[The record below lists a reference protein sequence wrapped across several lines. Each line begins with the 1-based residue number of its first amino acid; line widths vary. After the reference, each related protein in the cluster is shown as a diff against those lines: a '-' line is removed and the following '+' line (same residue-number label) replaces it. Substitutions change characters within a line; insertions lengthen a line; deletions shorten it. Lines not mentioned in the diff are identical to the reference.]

1 MNKITNVTYHFEEAL
16 NVHSLCEVNRSF
28 DKGVLKIAYHGK
40 NRNGTYISKE
50 AFENA
55 LPSLANVPV
64 VTHYLRKDE
73 ELGGHDMELITGEDG
88 KLYMVYV
95 TEPVGVVPSS
105 PNCWWE
111 EVEETN
117 GDVHEYLCVEVLL
130 WKRQEAY
137 KLIKES
143 GVVGQSMEI
152 VINDGHDG
160 DGMYC
165 IDSFIFTALCLL
177 GDEHEPC
184 FESASLNVFGLS
196 SFQAQYQEMLNEF
209 KLAFAQVSGTN
220 PVQGGE
226 EPMNNELDIDIP
238 VEVTPEDVVMDAD
251 NDSSAEEAVETPVNG
266 EGAEGGEGENFEE
279 TPAEEPEVPEEELTT
294 PTEDGIEGSDGSGV
308 DDGGS
313 EGDDGHVDESI
324 FSLTLMDK
332 LGEIQMALASKESIL
347 DPWGYE
353 IPRFCFV
360 DVQDSDVIFWDAKEN
375 WMLMGAPIVESG
387 DKIEIAFDQMK
398 RKKVSYEDFID
409 GSSAND
415 WMNQMFTSLSDRLVS
430 ADRLNELQ
438 GQYDILNGKYT
449 VLYDAEQARLDAERR
464 EAVAGVFEK
473 FEKLLGGDAEFE
485 ALKSEE
491 HNDVEAL
498 ENKCFSLYG
507 KKKAVFTVA
516 DKKQKNVCLT
526 IDARS
531 DDSADADKLYGG
543 LFDWKN
549 K

>member
-64 VTHYLRKDE
+64 VTHYLRKDD

-111 EVEETN
+111 EVEETS

-152 VINDGHDG
+152 TINDGHDG

-226 EPMNNELDIDIP
+226 EPMNNELDVNVP
-238 VEVTPEDVVMDAD
+238 VEDAPENVVVDVDTD
-251 NDSSAEEAVETPVNG
+251 TSSVEAVEAPVDG
-266 EGAEGGEGENFEE
+266 EGNEGGEGENFEE
-279 TPAEEPEVPEEELTT
+279 TPAEPTVET
-294 PTEDGIEGSDGSGV
+294 PTEDGIEGSGADNPVDDSDGV
-308 DDGGS
+308 DGEPS
-313 EGDDGHVDESI
+313 DEPVEEQ

-353 IPRFCFV
+353 MPRFCFV

-387 DKIEIAFDQMK
+387 DKISINFEQMK

-415 WMNQMFTSLSDRLVS
+415 WMNQMFTSLSNRLVS
-430 ADRLNELQ
+430 TDRLNELQ
-438 GQYDILNGKYT
+438 SQYDVLNGKYT

-507 KKKAVFTVA
+507 KKKAVFTDT
-516 DKKQKNVCLT
+516 DKKQKNVSLV
-526 IDARS
+526 IDACS
-531 DDSADADKLYGG
+531 EVEEKKLPYGNK
-543 LFDWKN
+543 LFAFLDQN

>member
-16 NVHSLCEVNRSF
+16 NVHALCEVNRSF

-50 AFENA
+50 VFENA

-64 VTHYLRKDE
+64 VTHYLRKEDD
-73 ELGGHDMELITGEDG
+73 LGGHDMELITGEDG

-111 EVEETN
+111 EVEEEN
-117 GDVHEYLCVEVLL
+117 GTVHEYLCVEVLL

-152 VINDGHDG
+152 TINDGHDG
-160 DGMYC
+160 DDAYH

-226 EPMNNELDIDIP
+226 EPMNNELDINVP
-238 VEVTPEDVVMDAD
+238 VEGTPENVVVDVNIGAP
-251 NDSSAEEAVETPVNG
+251 AEEAVEASVAS
-266 EGAEGGEGENFEE
+266 EGVESGEGENFEE
-279 TPAEEPEVPEEELTT
+279 TTEEPVEA
-294 PTEDGIEGSDGSGV
+294 PTEDGTEGSGSDNPADDSNGV
-308 DDGGS
+308 DGEPS
-313 EGDDGHVDESI
+313 DEPVEEK

-332 LGEIQMALASKESIL
+332 LSEIQVALASKESIL

-353 IPRFCFV
+353 MPRFCFV

-375 WMLMGAPIVESG
+375 WMLMGAPIIESG

-398 RKKVSYEDFID
+398 RKKVTYEDFID
-409 GSSAND
+409 GANASD
-415 WMNQMFTSLSDRLVS
+415 WMNQMFSVLTERLVS
-430 ADRLNELQ
+430 SERLNDLQ
-438 GQYDILNGKYT
+438 GQYDALNGKY
-449 VLYDAEQARLDAERR
+449 VILHEAEQARLDAEHR
-464 EAVAGVFEK
+464 EAIAGVFEK

-485 ALKSEE
+485 TLKALE
-491 HNDVEAL
+491 HEDVEAL
-498 ENKCFSLYG
+498 ENKCFGLYG

-516 DKKQKNVCLT
+516 DKKQKNVSLT
-526 IDARS
+526 IDACS
-531 DDSADADKLYGG
+531 EGDKEEGPYGSK
-543 LFDWKN
+543 LFAWKEKN
-549 K
+549 

>member
-16 NVHSLCEVNRSF
+16 NVNSLCEVNRSF

-64 VTHYLRKDE
+64 VTHYLRKDD

-152 VINDGHDG
+152 TINDGHDG

-226 EPMNNELDIDIP
+226 EPMNNELDVNVP
-238 VEVTPEDVVMDAD
+238 VEDASENIVVDVDTD
-251 NDSSAEEAVETPVNG
+251 TSSVETVEATVDG
-266 EGAEGGEGENFEE
+266 ECNEGGEDESFEE
-279 TPAEEPEVPEEELTT
+279 TPAEPTVEN
-294 PTEDGIEGSDGSGV
+294 PTEDGVEGSDADNPVDDSDGV
-308 DDGGS
+308 DGEPS
-313 EGDDGHVDESI
+313 DEPVEEQ

-332 LGEIQMALASKESIL
+332 LGEIQTALASKESII

-353 IPRFCFV
+353 MPRFCFV

-387 DKIEIAFDQMK
+387 DKISINFEQMK

-430 ADRLNELQ
+430 AERLNELQ
-438 GQYDILNGKYT
+438 GQYDVLNGKYT

-464 EAVAGVFEK
+464 EAAAGVFEK

-516 DKKQKNVCLT
+516 DKKQKNVSLV
-526 IDARS
+526 IDACS
-531 DDSADADKLYGG
+531 EVEEKKLPYGNK
-543 LFDWKN
+543 LFAFLDQN

>member
-64 VTHYLRKDE
+64 VTHYLRKDD

-152 VINDGHDG
+152 TINDGHDG

-226 EPMNNELDIDIP
+226 EPMNNELDVNVP
-238 VEVTPEDVVMDAD
+238 VEDAPENIVVDVDTD
-251 NDSSAEEAVETPVNG
+251 TSSVEAVEAPVDG
-266 EGAEGGEGENFEE
+266 EGNEGGEGENFEE
-279 TPAEEPEVPEEELTT
+279 TPAEPTVET
-294 PTEDGIEGSDGSGV
+294 PTEDGIEGSGADNPVDDSDGV
-308 DDGGS
+308 DGEPS
-313 EGDDGHVDESI
+313 DEPVEEQ

-353 IPRFCFV
+353 MPRFCFV

-387 DKIEIAFDQMK
+387 DKISINFEQMK

-430 ADRLNELQ
+430 AERLNELQ
-438 GQYDILNGKYT
+438 GQYDVLNGKYT

-516 DKKQKNVCLT
+516 DKKQKNVSLV
-526 IDARS
+526 IDACS
-531 DDSADADKLYGG
+531 EVEEKKLPYGNK
-543 LFDWKN
+543 LFAFLDQN

>member
-1 MNKITNVTYHFEEAL
+1 MNKITNVTYRFEEAL

-64 VTHYLRKDE
+64 VTHYLRKDD

-152 VINDGHDG
+152 TINDGHDG

-226 EPMNNELDIDIP
+226 EPMNNELDVNVP
-238 VEVTPEDVVMDAD
+238 VEDAPENIVVDVDTD
-251 NDSSAEEAVETPVNG
+251 TSSVEAVEAPVDG
-266 EGAEGGEGENFEE
+266 EGNEGGEGENFEE
-279 TPAEEPEVPEEELTT
+279 TPAEPTVET
-294 PTEDGIEGSDGSGV
+294 PTEDGIEGSGADNPVDDSDGV
-308 DDGGS
+308 DGEPS
-313 EGDDGHVDESI
+313 DEPVEEQ

-353 IPRFCFV
+353 MPRFCFV

-387 DKIEIAFDQMK
+387 DKISINFEQMK

-415 WMNQMFTSLSDRLVS
+415 WMNQMFTSLSNRLVS

-438 GQYDILNGKYT
+438 SQYDVLNGKYT

-516 DKKQKNVCLT
+516 DKKQKNVSLV
-526 IDARS
+526 IDACS
-531 DDSADADKLYGG
+531 EVEEKKLPYGNK
-543 LFDWKN
+543 LFAFLDQN

>member
-1 MNKITNVTYHFEEAL
+1 MNKITNVTYRFEEAL

-64 VTHYLRKDE
+64 VTHYLRKDD

-152 VINDGHDG
+152 TINDGHDG
-160 DGMYC
+160 DDAYC

-226 EPMNNELDIDIP
+226 EPMNNELDVNVP
-238 VEVTPEDVVMDAD
+238 VEDAPENIVVDVDTD
-251 NDSSAEEAVETPVNG
+251 TSSVEAVEAPVDG
-266 EGAEGGEGENFEE
+266 EGNEGGEGENFEE
-279 TPAEEPEVPEEELTT
+279 TPAEPTVET
-294 PTEDGIEGSDGSGV
+294 PTEDGVEGSGADNPVDDSDGV
-308 DDGGS
+308 DGES
-313 EGDDGHVDESI
+313 SDEPVEEQ

-353 IPRFCFV
+353 MPRFCFV

-387 DKIEIAFDQMK
+387 DKISINFEQMK

-430 ADRLNELQ
+430 AERLNELQ
-438 GQYDILNGKYT
+438 GQYDVLNGKYT

-516 DKKQKNVCLT
+516 DKKQKNVSLV
-526 IDARS
+526 IDACS
-531 DDSADADKLYGG
+531 EVEEKKLPYGNK
-543 LFDWKN
+543 LFAFLDQN

>member
-64 VTHYLRKDE
+64 VTHYLRKDD

-152 VINDGHDG
+152 TINDGHDG

-226 EPMNNELDIDIP
+226 EPMNNELDVNVP
-238 VEVTPEDVVMDAD
+238 VEDAPENIVVDVDTD
-251 NDSSAEEAVETPVNG
+251 TSSVEAVEAPVDG
-266 EGAEGGEGENFEE
+266 EGNEGGEGENFEE
-279 TPAEEPEVPEEELTT
+279 TPAEPTVET
-294 PTEDGIEGSDGSGV
+294 PTEDGIEGSGADNPVDDSDGV
-308 DDGGS
+308 DGEPS
-313 EGDDGHVDESI
+313 DEPVEEQ

-353 IPRFCFV
+353 MPRFCFV

-387 DKIEIAFDQMK
+387 DKISINFEQMK

-415 WMNQMFTSLSDRLVS
+415 WMNQMFTSLSNRLVS
-430 ADRLNELQ
+430 AERLNELQ
-438 GQYDILNGKYT
+438 GQYDVLNGKYT

-516 DKKQKNVCLT
+516 DKKQKNVSLV
-526 IDARS
+526 IDACS
-531 DDSADADKLYGG
+531 EVEEKKLPYGNK
-543 LFDWKN
+543 LFAFLDQN

>member
-1 MNKITNVTYHFEEAL
+1 MNKITNVTYRFEEAL
-16 NVHSLCEVNRSF
+16 NVHELCEVNRSF

-64 VTHYLRKDE
+64 VTHYLRKED
-73 ELGGHDMELITGEDG
+73 ELGGHDMELITSDDG

-111 EVEETN
+111 EVEESN

-152 VINDGHDG
+152 TINDGHDG

-226 EPMNNELDIDIP
+226 EPMNNELDVNVP
-238 VEVTPEDVVMDAD
+238 VEGTPENVVVDV
-251 NDSSAEEAVETPVNG
+251 NISTPAEEAVEAPVVS
-266 EGAEGGEGENFEE
+266 EGVESGEGENFEE
-279 TPAEEPEVPEEELTT
+279 TTEEPVEA
-294 PTEDGIEGSDGSGV
+294 PTEDGAEGSDSDNPADDSNGV
-308 DDGGS
+308 DGEPS
-313 EGDDGHVDESI
+313 DEPVEEK

-332 LGEIQMALASKESIL
+332 LSEIQVALASKESIL

-353 IPRFCFV
+353 MPRFCFV

-387 DKIEIAFDQMK
+387 DKISINFEQMK
-398 RKKVSYEDFID
+398 RKKVLYEDFID
-409 GSSAND
+409 GSTAND

-430 ADRLNELQ
+430 TECLNELQ
-438 GQYDILNGKYT
+438 GQYDALNGKYT
-449 VLYDAEQARLDAERR
+449 VLYEAEQARIEAEKK
-464 EAVAGVFEK
+464 EAIDGVFSK

-485 ALKSEE
+485 ALKDAKHESA
-491 HNDVEAL
+491 EAL
-498 ENKCFSLYG
+498 ENVCYGLYG
-507 KKKAVFTVA
+507 RKKAVFTVEN
-516 DKKQKNVCLT
+516 KKTKNVSLT

-531 DDSADADKLYGG
+531 EESSVKEEPYGNE
-543 LFDWKN
+543 LFAWKKN
-549 K
+549 N

>member
-1 MNKITNVTYHFEEAL
+1 MNKITNVTYRFEEAL
-16 NVHSLCEVNRSF
+16 NVHELCEVNRSF

-64 VTHYLRKDE
+64 VTHYLRKED
-73 ELGGHDMELITGEDG
+73 ELGGHDMELITSDDG

-111 EVEETN
+111 EVEESN

-152 VINDGHDG
+152 TINDGHDG

-226 EPMNNELDIDIP
+226 EPMNNELDVNVP
-238 VEVTPEDVVMDAD
+238 VEDSPETVIADVNTDTPV
-251 NDSSAEEAVETPVNG
+251 VETVDSPVDG
-266 EGAEGGEGENFEE
+266 EGDEGGEGENFEE
-279 TPAEEPEVPEEELTT
+279 TPAEPVVET
-294 PTEDGIEGSDGSGV
+294 PAEDGVEGSDTDSPADDSNGV
-308 DDGGS
+308 DGEPS
-313 EGDDGHVDESI
+313 DEPVEEK

-332 LGEIQMALASKESIL
+332 LSEIQVALAAKESIL

-353 IPRFCFV
+353 MPRFCFV

-387 DKIEIAFDQMK
+387 DKISINFEQMK
-398 RKKVSYEDFID
+398 RKKVLYEDFID
-409 GSSAND
+409 GSTAND

-430 ADRLNELQ
+430 TECLNELQ
-438 GQYDILNGKYT
+438 GQYDALNGKYT
-449 VLYDAEQARLDAERR
+449 VLYEAEQARIEAEKK
-464 EAVAGVFEK
+464 EAIAGVFSK
-473 FEKLLGGDAEFE
+473 FDKLLGGDAEFE
-485 ALKSEE
+485 ALKDAKHESA
-491 HNDVEAL
+491 EAL
-498 ENKCFSLYG
+498 ENVCYGLYG
-507 KKKAVFTVA
+507 RKKAVFTVEN
-516 DKKQKNVCLT
+516 KKTKNVSLT

-531 DDSADADKLYGG
+531 EESSVKEEPYGNE
-543 LFDWKN
+543 LFAWKKN
-549 K
+549 N

>member
-1 MNKITNVTYHFEEAL
+1 MNKITNVTYRFEEAL
-16 NVHSLCEVNRSF
+16 NVHELCEVNRSF

-64 VTHYLRKDE
+64 VTHYLRKED
-73 ELGGHDMELITGEDG
+73 ELGGHDMELITSDDG

-111 EVEETN
+111 EVEESN

-152 VINDGHDG
+152 TINDGHDG

-226 EPMNNELDIDIP
+226 EPMNNELDVNVP
-238 VEVTPEDVVMDAD
+238 VEGTPENVVVDV
-251 NDSSAEEAVETPVNG
+251 NISTPAEEAVEAPVVS
-266 EGAEGGEGENFEE
+266 EGVESGEGENFEE
-279 TPAEEPEVPEEELTT
+279 TTEEPVEA
-294 PTEDGIEGSDGSGV
+294 PTEDGTEGSDSDNPADDSGGV
-308 DDGGS
+308 DGEPS
-313 EGDDGHVDESI
+313 DEPVEEK

-332 LGEIQMALASKESIL
+332 LSEIQVALASKESIL

-353 IPRFCFV
+353 MPRFCFV

-387 DKIEIAFDQMK
+387 DKISINFEQMK
-398 RKKVSYEDFID
+398 RKKVLYEDFID
-409 GSSAND
+409 GSTAND

-430 ADRLNELQ
+430 TECLNELQ
-438 GQYDILNGKYT
+438 GQYDALNGKYT
-449 VLYDAEQARLDAERR
+449 VLYEAEQARIEAEKK
-464 EAVAGVFEK
+464 EAIAGVFSK
-473 FEKLLGGDAEFE
+473 FDKLLGGDAEFE
-485 ALKSEE
+485 ALKDAKHESA
-491 HNDVEAL
+491 EAL
-498 ENKCFSLYG
+498 ENVCYGLYG
-507 KKKAVFTVA
+507 RKKAVFTVEN
-516 DKKQKNVCLT
+516 KKTKNVSLT

-531 DDSADADKLYGG
+531 EESSVKEEPYGNE
-543 LFDWKN
+543 LFAWKKN
-549 K
+549 N

>member
-1 MNKITNVTYHFEEAL
+1 MNKITNVTYRFEEAL
-16 NVHSLCEVNRSF
+16 NVHELCEVNRSF

-64 VTHYLRKDE
+64 VTHYLRKED
-73 ELGGHDMELITGEDG
+73 ELGGHDMELITSDDG

-111 EVEETN
+111 EVEESN
-117 GDVHEYLCVEVLL
+117 GDIHEYLCVEVLL

-152 VINDGHDG
+152 TINDGHDG

-226 EPMNNELDIDIP
+226 EPMNNELDVNVP
-238 VEVTPEDVVMDAD
+238 VEGTPENVVVDV
-251 NDSSAEEAVETPVNG
+251 NISTPAEEAVEAPVVS
-266 EGAEGGEGENFEE
+266 EGVESGEGENFEE
-279 TPAEEPEVPEEELTT
+279 TTEEPVEA
-294 PTEDGIEGSDGSGV
+294 PTEDGTEGSDSDNPADDSGGV
-308 DDGGS
+308 DGEPS
-313 EGDDGHVDESI
+313 DEPVEEK

-332 LGEIQMALASKESIL
+332 LSEIQVALASKESIL

-353 IPRFCFV
+353 MPRFCFV

-387 DKIEIAFDQMK
+387 DKISINFEQMK
-398 RKKVSYEDFID
+398 RKKVLYEDFID
-409 GSSAND
+409 GSTAND

-430 ADRLNELQ
+430 TECLNELQ
-438 GQYDILNGKYT
+438 GQYDALNGKYT
-449 VLYDAEQARLDAERR
+449 VLYEAEQARIEAEKK
-464 EAVAGVFEK
+464 EAIAGVFSK
-473 FEKLLGGDAEFE
+473 FDKLLGGDAEFE
-485 ALKSEE
+485 ALKDAKHESA
-491 HNDVEAL
+491 EAL
-498 ENKCFSLYG
+498 ENVCYGLYG
-507 KKKAVFTVA
+507 RKKAVFTVEN
-516 DKKQKNVCLT
+516 KKTKNVSLT

-531 DDSADADKLYGG
+531 EESSVKEEPYGNE
-543 LFDWKN
+543 LFAWKKN
-549 K
+549 N

>member
-1 MNKITNVTYHFEEAL
+1 MNKITNVTYRFEEAL
-16 NVHSLCEVNRSF
+16 NVHELCEVNRSF

-64 VTHYLRKDE
+64 VTHYLRKED
-73 ELGGHDMELITGEDG
+73 ELGGHDMELITSDDG

-111 EVEETN
+111 EVEESN

-152 VINDGHDG
+152 TINDGHDG

-226 EPMNNELDIDIP
+226 EPMNNELDVNVP
-238 VEVTPEDVVMDAD
+238 VEGTPENVVVDV
-251 NDSSAEEAVETPVNG
+251 NISTPAEEAVEAPVAS
-266 EGAEGGEGENFEE
+266 EGVESGEGENFEE
-279 TPAEEPEVPEEELTT
+279 TTEEPVEA
-294 PTEDGIEGSDGSGV
+294 PTEDGTEGSDSDNPADDSNGV
-308 DDGGS
+308 DGEPS
-313 EGDDGHVDESI
+313 DEPVEEK

-332 LGEIQMALASKESIL
+332 LSEIQVALASKESIL

-353 IPRFCFV
+353 MPRFCFV

-387 DKIEIAFDQMK
+387 DKISINFEQMK
-398 RKKVSYEDFID
+398 RKKVLYEDFID
-409 GSSAND
+409 GSTAND

-430 ADRLNELQ
+430 TECLNELQ
-438 GQYDILNGKYT
+438 GQYDALNGKYT
-449 VLYDAEQARLDAERR
+449 VLYEAEQARIEAEKK
-464 EAVAGVFEK
+464 EAIAGVFSK
-473 FEKLLGGDAEFE
+473 FDKLLGGDAEFE
-485 ALKSEE
+485 ALKDAKHESA
-491 HNDVEAL
+491 EAL
-498 ENKCFSLYG
+498 ENVCYGLYG
-507 KKKAVFTVA
+507 RKKAVFTVEN
-516 DKKQKNVCLT
+516 KKTKNVSLT

-531 DDSADADKLYGG
+531 EESSVKEEPYGNE
-543 LFDWKN
+543 LFAWKKN
-549 K
+549 N

>member
-64 VTHYLRKDE
+64 VTHYLRKDD

-152 VINDGHDG
+152 TINDGHDG

-226 EPMNNELDIDIP
+226 EPMNNELDVNVP
-238 VEVTPEDVVMDAD
+238 VEDAPENIVVDVDTD
-251 NDSSAEEAVETPVNG
+251 TSSVEAVEAPVDG
-266 EGAEGGEGENFEE
+266 EGNEGGEGENFEE
-279 TPAEEPEVPEEELTT
+279 TPAEPTVET
-294 PTEDGIEGSDGSGV
+294 PTEDGIEGSGADNPVDDSDGV
-308 DDGGS
+308 DGEPS
-313 EGDDGHVDESI
+313 DEPVEEQ

-353 IPRFCFV
+353 MPRFCFV

-387 DKIEIAFDQMK
+387 DKISINFEQMK

-430 ADRLNELQ
+430 AERLNELQ
-438 GQYDILNGKYT
+438 GQYDVLNGKYT

-507 KKKAVFTVA
+507 KKKAVFTVT
-516 DKKQKNVCLT
+516 DKKQKNVSLV
-526 IDARS
+526 IDACS
-531 DDSADADKLYGG
+531 EVEEKKLPYGNK
-543 LFDWKN
+543 LFAFLDQN

>member
-64 VTHYLRKDE
+64 VTHYLRKDD

-117 GDVHEYLCVEVLL
+117 GTVHEYLCVEVLL

-152 VINDGHDG
+152 TINDGHDG
-160 DGMYC
+160 DDAYC

-226 EPMNNELDIDIP
+226 EPMNNELDVNVP
-238 VEVTPEDVVMDAD
+238 VEDAPENIVVDVDTD
-251 NDSSAEEAVETPVNG
+251 TSSVEAVEAPVDG
-266 EGAEGGEGENFEE
+266 EGNEGGEGENFEE
-279 TPAEEPEVPEEELTT
+279 TPAEPTVET
-294 PTEDGIEGSDGSGV
+294 PTEDGVEGSGADNPVDDSDGV
-308 DDGGS
+308 DGES
-313 EGDDGHVDESI
+313 SDEPVEEQ

-353 IPRFCFV
+353 MPRFCFV

-387 DKIEIAFDQMK
+387 DKISINFEQMK

-430 ADRLNELQ
+430 AERLNELQ
-438 GQYDILNGKYT
+438 GQYDVLNGKYT

-516 DKKQKNVCLT
+516 DKKQKNVSLV
-526 IDARS
+526 IDACS
-531 DDSADADKLYGG
+531 EVEEKKLPYGNK
-543 LFDWKN
+543 LFAFLDQN

>member
-1 MNKITNVTYHFEEAL
+1 MNKITNVTYRFEEAL
-16 NVHSLCEVNRSF
+16 NVHELCEVNRSF

-64 VTHYLRKDE
+64 VTHYLRKED
-73 ELGGHDMELITGEDG
+73 ELGGHDMELITSDDG

-111 EVEETN
+111 EVEESN

-152 VINDGHDG
+152 TINDGHDG

-226 EPMNNELDIDIP
+226 EPMNNELDVNVP
-238 VEVTPEDVVMDAD
+238 VEGAPENVVVDVNISTP
-251 NDSSAEEAVETPVNG
+251 AEEAVEAPVAS
-266 EGAEGGEGENFEE
+266 EGVESGEGENFEE
-279 TPAEEPEVPEEELTT
+279 TTEEPVEA
-294 PTEDGIEGSDGSGV
+294 PTEDGTEGSDSDNPADDSNGV
-308 DDGGS
+308 DGEPS
-313 EGDDGHVDESI
+313 DEPVEEK

-332 LGEIQMALASKESIL
+332 LSEIQVALASKESIL

-353 IPRFCFV
+353 MPRFCFV

-387 DKIEIAFDQMK
+387 DKISINFEQMK
-398 RKKVSYEDFID
+398 RKKVLYEDFID
-409 GSSAND
+409 GSTAND

-430 ADRLNELQ
+430 TECLNELQ
-438 GQYDILNGKYT
+438 GQYDALNGKYT
-449 VLYDAEQARLDAERR
+449 VLYEAEQARIEAEKK
-464 EAVAGVFEK
+464 EAIAGVFSK
-473 FEKLLGGDAEFE
+473 FDKLLGGDAEFE
-485 ALKSEE
+485 ALKDAKHESA
-491 HNDVEAL
+491 EAL
-498 ENKCFSLYG
+498 ENVCYGLYG
-507 KKKAVFTVA
+507 RKKAVFTVEN
-516 DKKQKNVCLT
+516 KKTKNVSLT

-531 DDSADADKLYGG
+531 EESSVKEEPYGNE
-543 LFDWKN
+543 LFAWKKN
-549 K
+549 N

>member
-1 MNKITNVTYHFEEAL
+1 MNKITNVTYRFEEAL

-64 VTHYLRKDE
+64 VTHYLRKDD

-152 VINDGHDG
+152 TINDGHDG

-226 EPMNNELDIDIP
+226 EPMNNELDVNVP
-238 VEVTPEDVVMDAD
+238 VEDAPENIVVDVDTD
-251 NDSSAEEAVETPVNG
+251 TSSVEAVEAPVDG
-266 EGAEGGEGENFEE
+266 EGNEGGEGENFEE
-279 TPAEEPEVPEEELTT
+279 TPAEPTVET
-294 PTEDGIEGSDGSGV
+294 PTEDGIEGSGADNPVDDSDGV
-308 DDGGS
+308 DGEPS
-313 EGDDGHVDESI
+313 DEPVEEQ

-353 IPRFCFV
+353 MPRFCFV

-387 DKIEIAFDQMK
+387 DKISINFEQMK

-415 WMNQMFTSLSDRLVS
+415 WMNQMFTSLSNRLVS
-430 ADRLNELQ
+430 TDRLNELQ
-438 GQYDILNGKYT
+438 SQYDVLNGKYT

-516 DKKQKNVCLT
+516 DKKQKNVSLV
-526 IDARS
+526 IDACS
-531 DDSADADKLYGG
+531 EVEEKKLPYGNK
-543 LFDWKN
+543 LFAFLDQN

>member
-64 VTHYLRKDE
+64 VTHYLRKDD

-111 EVEETN
+111 EVEETS

-152 VINDGHDG
+152 TINDGHDG

-226 EPMNNELDIDIP
+226 EPMNNELDVNVP
-238 VEVTPEDVVMDAD
+238 VEDAPENVVVDVDTD
-251 NDSSAEEAVETPVNG
+251 TSSVETVEAPVDG
-266 EGAEGGEGENFEE
+266 EGNEGGEGENFEE
-279 TPAEEPEVPEEELTT
+279 TPAEPTVET
-294 PTEDGIEGSDGSGV
+294 PTEDGIEGSGADNPVDDSDGV
-308 DDGGS
+308 DGEPS
-313 EGDDGHVDESI
+313 DEPVEEQ

-353 IPRFCFV
+353 MPRFCFV

-387 DKIEIAFDQMK
+387 DKISINFEQMK

-430 ADRLNELQ
+430 AERLNELQ
-438 GQYDILNGKYT
+438 GQYDVLNGKYT

-507 KKKAVFTVA
+507 KKKAVFTVT
-516 DKKQKNVCLT
+516 DKKQKNVSLV
-526 IDARS
+526 IDACS
-531 DDSADADKLYGG
+531 EVEEKKLPYGNK
-543 LFDWKN
+543 LFAFLDQN

>member
-1 MNKITNVTYHFEEAL
+1 MNKITNVTYRFEEAL
-16 NVHSLCEVNRSF
+16 NVHELCEVNRSF

-64 VTHYLRKDE
+64 VTHYLRKED
-73 ELGGHDMELITGEDG
+73 ELGGHDMELITSDDG

-111 EVEETN
+111 EVEESN

-152 VINDGHDG
+152 TVNDGHDG

-226 EPMNNELDIDIP
+226 EPMNNELDVNVP
-238 VEVTPEDVVMDAD
+238 VEGTPENVVVDV
-251 NDSSAEEAVETPVNG
+251 NISTPAEEAVEAPVAS
-266 EGAEGGEGENFEE
+266 EGVESGEGENFEE
-279 TPAEEPEVPEEELTT
+279 TTEEPVEA
-294 PTEDGIEGSDGSGV
+294 PTEDGTEGSDSDNPADDSSGV
-308 DDGGS
+308 DGEPS
-313 EGDDGHVDESI
+313 DEPVEEK

-332 LGEIQMALASKESIL
+332 LSEIQVALASKESIL

-353 IPRFCFV
+353 MPRFCFV

-387 DKIEIAFDQMK
+387 DKISINFEQMK
-398 RKKVSYEDFID
+398 RKKVLYEDFID
-409 GSSAND
+409 GSTAND

-430 ADRLNELQ
+430 TECLNELQ
-438 GQYDILNGKYT
+438 GQYDALNGKYT
-449 VLYDAEQARLDAERR
+449 VLYEAEQARIEAEKK
-464 EAVAGVFEK
+464 EAIAGVFSK
-473 FEKLLGGDAEFE
+473 FDKLLGGDAEFE
-485 ALKSEE
+485 ALKDAKHES
-491 HNDVEAL
+491 VEAL
-498 ENKCFSLYG
+498 ENVCYGLYG
-507 KKKAVFTVA
+507 RKKAVFTVEN
-516 DKKQKNVCLT
+516 KKTKNVSLT

-531 DDSADADKLYGG
+531 EESSVKEEPYGNE
-543 LFDWKN
+543 LFAWKKN
-549 K
+549 N

>member
-16 NVHSLCEVNRSF
+16 NVHSLCEVNHSF

-64 VTHYLRKDE
+64 VTHYLRKDD

-152 VINDGHDG
+152 TINDGHDG

-226 EPMNNELDIDIP
+226 EPMNNELDVNVP
-238 VEVTPEDVVMDAD
+238 VEDAPENIVVDVDTD
-251 NDSSAEEAVETPVNG
+251 TSSVGTVEAPVDG
-266 EGAEGGEGENFEE
+266 ECNEGGEGESFEE
-279 TPAEEPEVPEEELTT
+279 TPAE
-294 PTEDGIEGSDGSGV
+294 PTVENPTKDGIGGSGADNPV
-308 DDGGS
+308 DDF
-313 EGDDGHVDESI
+313 DGVDGEPSDEPAEEQ

-332 LGEIQMALASKESIL
+332 LGEIQTALASKESII

-353 IPRFCFV
+353 MPRFCFV

-387 DKIEIAFDQMK
+387 DKISINFEQMK

-438 GQYDILNGKYT
+438 SQYDVLNGKYT

-491 HNDVEAL
+491 HDDVEAL

-516 DKKQKNVCLT
+516 DKKQKNVSLV
-526 IDARS
+526 IDACS
-531 DDSADADKLYGG
+531 EVEEKKLPYGNK
-543 LFDWKN
+543 LFAFLDQN